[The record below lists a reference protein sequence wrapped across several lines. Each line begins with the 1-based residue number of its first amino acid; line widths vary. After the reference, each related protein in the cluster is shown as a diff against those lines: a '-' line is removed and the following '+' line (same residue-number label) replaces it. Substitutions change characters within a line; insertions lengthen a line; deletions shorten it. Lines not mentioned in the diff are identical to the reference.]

1 MQTNLF
7 TGGALKNKHFSFVG
21 LQSKFKNI
29 EAIANLKLGSSLKGV
44 HFYFKVF

>member
-21 LQSKFKNI
+21 LQSQFKNI
-29 EAIANLKLGSSLKGV
+29 EAIANLKLGSSVKRV
-44 HFYFKVF
+44 YCYFKAF